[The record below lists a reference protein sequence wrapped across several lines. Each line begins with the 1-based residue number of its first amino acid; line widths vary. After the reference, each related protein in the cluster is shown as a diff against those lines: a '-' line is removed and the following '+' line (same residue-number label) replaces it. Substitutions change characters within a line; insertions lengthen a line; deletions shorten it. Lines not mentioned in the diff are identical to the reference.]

1 MKHIMNKELLYSF
14 IVCAG
19 LSVAGCDDFLDVTPA
34 SGFTPDYV
42 FSSEDEMKS
51 LLTQIYSK
59 MTEDGM
65 YGSTMAS
72 GLNTNTDVEMSSFE
86 NNTASS
92 QGSDI
97 GCFDARPHWTT
108 LNNFW
113 NDMYTEINV
122 ANDFLEEVAKLP
134 QFSAEVVDEDGP
146 TEVQQMYGEAK
157 TLRAMMYL
165 DLIRTFGDVVFT
177 TEASQA
183 SDDFF
188 SLGTTDRNVILEFL
202 IDDLKEAEPLMRYAS
217 ELDYG
222 VERASKEYCQALIG
236 QLALYRGGWT
246 LRPDKDN
253 PTVVGYMERGDN
265 FEHYYDIAIE
275 YLGKVIKEGRHDLVQ
290 SFRDLWV
297 NECNWTTANNDD
309 VIFAIPMLKGTTSRY
324 GYNIGVTIA
333 EGEHSYGSAR
343 NYVTFC
349 GTYVFS
355 FDKDDLRRDMTC
367 APYKYDED
375 LNQEIDMGLAS
386 MGAAKWSKLYMQSPL
401 GPSSG
406 SGTGINSIRMRFADV
421 LLMYAE
427 AVNERFGPR
436 EDAKDALK
444 RVRRRAFD
452 SSLWPEK
459 VEAYVNSLATED
471 KFFQA
476 IMDERKWEFGGEG
489 IRKYDL
495 ARWNKYGET
504 IYNLYYQMANWGKVA
519 RGTYIEGIDRVPN
532 NIFYKSVPDPEYS
545 DRTVLD
551 IVGIEPEEW
560 GIGRPEGYDVLEYA
574 LSWYINDSETGQ
586 WKTADEILW
595 SFRGFI
601 NEGNES
607 TVRPTDPLRYLCPYP
622 SKVITDHRGLIK
634 NYYGY

>member
-1 MKHIMNKELLYSF
+1 MKYIMNKKLLYSF
-14 IVCAG
+14 VVCMG
-19 LSVAGCDDFLDVTPA
+19 LCTSSCDDFLDVTST
-34 SGFTPDYV
+34 SGFTPDYI

-59 MTEDGM
+59 MSEDGM

-86 NNTASS
+86 NNTSSS

-97 GCFDARPHWTT
+97 GCFDARSHWTT

-113 NDMYTEINV
+113 NDMYKEINV
-122 ANDFLEEVAKLP
+122 ANDFLEEVVKSSL
-134 QFSAEVVDEDGP
+134 FSADISEDGP
-146 TEVQQMYGEAK
+146 TEVQQMYGEVK

-177 TEASQA
+177 TKSSQA

-188 SLGTTDRNVILEFL
+188 SMGTTDRNVILEYL
-202 IDDLKEAEPLMRYAS
+202 IEDLKEVEPMMKYAS

-253 PTVVGYMERGDN
+253 PTVVGYMERGDD
-265 FEHYYDIAIE
+265 FEYYYDIAIE
-275 YLGKVIKEGRHDLVQ
+275 YLGKVIDEGRHDLIQ
-290 SFRDLWV
+290 SFRDLWM
-297 NECNWTTANNDD
+297 NECNWTTADNDD

-333 EGEHSYGSAR
+333 EGEHAYGSAR

-349 GTYVFS
+349 GTYFFS
-355 FDKDDLRRDMTC
+355 FDDDDLRRDMTC
-367 APYKYDED
+367 VPYKYDED
-375 LNQEIDMGLAS
+375 LNQELDMGFAS

-401 GPSSG
+401 GQSSG
-406 SGTGINSIRMRFADV
+406 SNTGINSIRMRFADV

-436 EDAKDALK
+436 EDAMEALK

-452 SSLWPEK
+452 SSLWSSK
-459 VEAYVNSLATED
+459 VEDYVNSLTTEE

-495 ARWNKYGET
+495 ARWNKYGEV
-504 IYNLYYQMANWGKVA
+504 IYNLYHQLINWGRVA
-519 RGTYIEGIDRVPN
+519 NGAYIEGIS
-532 NIFYKSVPDPEYS
+532 SVPSNVYWRSVIDAEHP

-551 IVGIEPEEW
+551 IVGLKHDEW
-560 GIGRPEGYDVLEYA
+560 GIGRPEGYTTEPYA
-574 LSWYINDSETGQ
+574 INWWTIDQESGQ
-586 WKTADEILW
+586 WKATDGILW

-601 NEGNES
+601 NEGNEAL
-607 TVRPTDPLRYLCPYP
+607 VRPTDPVRYLCPYP